1 MTVRFVKEYCD
12 NVRYII
18 VTDDDVL
25 INLWEVINTLEV
37 YSGIKQPREELERT
51 IFCYVFYHLKAI
63 RDPKNRWYVSKADF
77 PDDYM
82 KNYCFA
88 MITIIPRQLIGNMF
102 RALKNATYSNFD
114 DYFLTGELATKAGA
128 KFKDFSSKAL
138 HHTIKKNRS
147 GFLHR
152 RIYFQETETIEQAEE
167 MWNELKNGYYSRK
180 EKYKEDKE
188 WTGF

>member
-63 RDPKNRWYVSKADF
+63 RDPKNRW
-77 PDDYM
+77 
-82 KNYCFA
+82 
-88 MITIIPRQLIGNMF
+88 
-102 RALKNATYSNFD
+102 
-114 DYFLTGELATKAGA
+114 
-128 KFKDFSSKAL
+128 
-138 HHTIKKNRS
+138 
-147 GFLHR
+147 
-152 RIYFQETETIEQAEE
+152 
-167 MWNELKNGYYSRK
+167 
-180 EKYKEDKE
+180 
-188 WTGF
+188 